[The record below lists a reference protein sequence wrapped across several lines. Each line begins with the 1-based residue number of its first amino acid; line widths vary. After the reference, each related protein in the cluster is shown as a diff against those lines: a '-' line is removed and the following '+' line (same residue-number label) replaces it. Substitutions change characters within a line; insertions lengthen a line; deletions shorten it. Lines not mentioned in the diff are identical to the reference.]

1 MAARKS
7 DMDHLEMKLEE
18 FGKALAEVREM
29 IASKM
34 SAFEAWQHQATGQLA
49 SLSIRDEGHDKRLA
63 NLEDSRARAEGA
75 ATGAVKLGKVIWA
88 AVSALAAVAAWYVGR
103 VLR

>member
-1 MAARKS
+1 
-7 DMDHLEMKLEE
+7 MKLEE

-49 SLSIRDEGHDKRLA
+49 SLSLRDEGHDKRLA

-75 ATGAVKLGKVIWA
+75 ASGAVKLGKFLWA
-88 AVSALAAVAAWYVGR
+88 ALSAAAAAAAWFAGKSFR
-103 VLR
+103 P